1 MTKDVSR
8 VVIVGAGHAGG
19 AAAGFLRQYGY
30 TGEIT
35 LVGAEPYLPYQ
46 RPPLS
51 KAWLKSEASLD
62 DLYLRGENFY
72 ADQSITTRLETHCE
86 AIDLS
91 GHAVVLPGGERVVYN
106 HLILATG
113 SKARPCAIPGA
124 GHVPHHVLRTLD
136 DAETLKAALT
146 NGRRIGLIGAGYVGL
161 EVAASAR
168 KLDCEVTVFERE
180 SRILSRV
187 ASPQLSDFFTRIHMD
202 RGVKIVTQAMITELS
217 LGDGDAKRVHLG
229 DGSVHAFDL
238 ILIGIGALPADDLAQ
253 AAGLLCGLSG
263 SGGIF
268 VDEQARTSAADIFA
282 IGDVTSRT
290 LPFYNGRFRLE
301 SVPNALEQAKQAA
314 AAITGYRAPTVE
326 TPWFWSDQYEFKL
339 QIAGLLQPDTR
350 AILRGD
356 PATWAFSI
364 FHLDGQNRLRAVE
377 SANRPADFMA
387 AKLLIAKGV
396 VLDEAVVA
404 DGEASLKPFL
414 AG

>member
-1 MTKDVSR
+1 MSGI
-8 VVIVGAGHAGG
+8 VIIGAGHAGG
-19 AAAGFLRQYGY
+19 AAAGFLRQYGF
-30 TGEIT
+30 TGDVT
-35 LVGAEPYLPYQ
+35 LIGAEPYLPYQ

-51 KAWLKSEASLD
+51 KAWLKGEASLD

-72 ADQSITTRLETHCE
+72 SDQSITTRLETHCE
-86 AIDLS
+86 AIDIS
-91 GHAVVLPGGERVVYN
+91 GHAVVLPGGARIVYD

-113 SKARPCAIPGA
+113 SKARPCPISGS

-136 DAETLKAALT
+136 DAEALKGALT

-168 KLDCEVTVFERE
+168 KLGCEVTVFERE
-180 SRILSRV
+180 GRILSRV
-187 ASPQLSDFFTRIHMD
+187 ASPLLSDFFTRIHTD

-229 DGSVHAFDL
+229 DGSVHEFDL

-253 AAGLLCGLSG
+253 AAGLICAN
-263 SGGIF
+263 GIV
-268 VDEQARTSAADIFA
+268 VDTEARTSQADIFA

-290 LPFYNGRFRLE
+290 LPFYDGRFRLE

-314 AAITGYRAPTVE
+314 AAITGHRPPTVE
-326 TPWFWSDQYEFKL
+326 APWFWSDQYEFKL
-339 QIAGLLQPDTR
+339 QIAGVLQPGTR
-350 AILRGD
+350 AVLRGD

-364 FHLDGQNRLRAVE
+364 FHLDGENRLRSVE

>member
-1 MTKDVSR
+1 MSG

-19 AAAGFLRQYGY
+19 AASGFLRQYGY

-51 KAWLKSEASLD
+51 KAWLKGEASLD
-62 DLYLRGENFY
+62 DLYLRSENFY
-72 ADQSITTRLETHCE
+72 PDQSITTRLETHCE
-86 AIDLS
+86 AVDLV
-91 GHAVVLPGGERVVYN
+91 GHAVVLPGGERIVYD

-113 SKARPCAIPGA
+113 SKARPCSISGS

-136 DAETLKAALT
+136 DAEALKGALVA
-146 NGRRIGLIGAGYVGL
+146 GRRIGLIGAGYVGL

-168 KLDCEVTVFERE
+168 KLGCEVTVFERE
-180 SRILSRV
+180 ARILSRV
-187 ASPQLSDFFTRIHMD
+187 ASTQLSDFFTRIHTD
-202 RGVKIVTQAMITELS
+202 RGVKIIPQAMITELS

-229 DGSVHAFDL
+229 DGSVHEFDL

-253 AAGLLCGLSG
+253 AAGLSCGN
-263 SGGIF
+263 GIV
-268 VDEQARTSAADIFA
+268 VDEQARTSGADIFA

-290 LPFYNGRFRLE
+290 LPFYDGRFRLE

-339 QIAGLLQPDTR
+339 QIAGLLQSDTH
-350 AILRGD
+350 AVLRGD

-364 FHLDGQNRLRAVE
+364 FHLDRQGRLRAVE

-387 AKLLIAKGV
+387 AKLLIARGV

-404 DGEASLKPFL
+404 DGEASLKPYL

>member
-1 MTKDVSR
+1 M
-8 VVIVGAGHAGG
+8 
-19 AAAGFLRQYGY
+19 
-30 TGEIT
+30 
-35 LVGAEPYLPYQ
+35 
-46 RPPLS
+46 
-51 KAWLKSEASLD
+51 
-62 DLYLRGENFY
+62 
-72 ADQSITTRLETHCE
+72 
-86 AIDLS
+86 
-91 GHAVVLPGGERVVYN
+91 LPGGARIVYD

-113 SKARPCAIPGA
+113 SKARPCPIPGS

-136 DAETLKAALT
+136 DAEALKGALT

-168 KLDCEVTVFERE
+168 KLGCEVTVFERE
-180 SRILSRV
+180 ARILSRV

-202 RGVKIVTQAMITELS
+202 RGVKIVTRAMITELS

-229 DGSVHAFDL
+229 DGSVHEFDL

-253 AAGLLCGLSG
+253 AAGLICAN
-263 SGGIF
+263 GIV
-268 VDEQARTSAADIFA
+268 VDSEARTSQADIFA

-290 LPFYNGRFRLE
+290 LPFYEGRFRLE

-314 AAITGYRAPTVE
+314 AAITGHRAPTVE
-326 TPWFWSDQYEFKL
+326 APWFWSDQYEFKL
-339 QIAGLLQPDTR
+339 QIAGLLQPGTH
-350 AILRGD
+350 AVLRGD

-364 FHLDGQNRLRAVE
+364 FHLDDENRLRSAE

-396 VLDEAVVA
+396 ALDEAVVA

>member
-1 MTKDVSR
+1 MAKDVSR

-19 AAAGFLRQYGY
+19 AASGFLRQYGY

-35 LVGAEPYLPYQ
+35 LIGAEPYLPYQ

-51 KAWLKSEASLD
+51 KAWLKGEASLD
-62 DLYLRGENFY
+62 DLYLRGKNFY
-72 ADQSITTRLETHCE
+72 PDQSITTRLETRCE

-91 GHAVVLPGGERVVYN
+91 GHAVMLPGGERIVYD

-113 SKARPCAIPGA
+113 SKARPFAIPGA
-124 GHVPHHVLRTLD
+124 GQVPHHVLRTLD
-136 DAETLKAALT
+136 DAEALKSALT
-146 NGRRIGLIGAGYVGL
+146 PGRRIGLIGAGYVGL

-187 ASPQLSDFFTRIHMD
+187 ASAQLSDFFTRIHTD
-202 RGVKIVTQAMITELS
+202 RGVKIITGAMITELS

-229 DGSVHAFDL
+229 DGSVHEFDL
-238 ILIGIGALPADDLAQ
+238 ILVGIGALPADDLAK
-253 AAGLLCGLSG
+253 AARLTCTN
-263 SGGIF
+263 GIV
-268 VDEQARTSAADIFA
+268 VDAEARTSQADIFA

-290 LPFYNGRFRLE
+290 LPFYDGRFRLE

-314 AAITGYRAPTVE
+314 AAITGHRAPNIE
-326 TPWFWSDQYEFKL
+326 APWFWSDQYEFKL
-339 QIAGLLQPDTR
+339 QIAGLLQPDTH
-350 AILRGD
+350 AVLRGD
-356 PATWAFSI
+356 PASWAFSI
-364 FHLDGQNRLRAVE
+364 FHLDAENRLRSVE

-387 AKLLIAKGV
+387 AKLLIARGV
-396 VLDEAVVA
+396 ALDEALVA
-404 DGEASLKPFL
+404 DGEASLKPLL